1 MDIRE
6 ICNELNNRSKSYQVG
21 KLQRLRS
28 KIKDISRPKTLNI
41 FSDQTIDE
49 DWAFHSGGR
58 TELQFNIGT
67 EKEGFRYGLALSL
80 QLSRTLPDISD
91 FEVKILRFNEYL
103 LANTHDL
110 DNIKMWVHSPSGR
123 SEIKKISEIKL
134 THFQEGNFIF
144 FGLLCD
150 ADSIDYEHVLQT
162 FDQLLPIYE
171 YVESNTSLNESIL
184 SKSASFTFSGFS
196 EDKKLYGTYSSPA
209 KKFEV
214 KFKHNE
220 LQLKLCQLLSNKYG
234 VVNVGDEC
242 LTKFGTRV
250 DAVVKNTEGFI
261 FYEIKT
267 NSTLK
272 LCIREALGQLLEYGY
287 WDSDVVPQKLVVV
300 GDHSVNEVAIKYLR
314 KLRDEFNLPI
324 YYQRVGI
331 NDISLSTMY

>member
-6 ICNELNNRSKSYQVG
+6 ICNELNQKAKSYQIG
-21 KLQRLRS
+21 QLQRLRS

-41 FSDQTIDE
+41 FSDQTIDK

-67 EKEGFRYGLALSL
+67 EKDGFRYGLALSL
-80 QLSRTLPDISD
+80 QLSRTLPDISG
-91 FEVKILRFNEYL
+91 FEIKIQRFNEYL
-103 LANTHDL
+103 LANSHNL
-110 DNIKMWVHSPSGR
+110 DNIKMWVHSASGR
-123 SEIKKISEIKL
+123 SEIKKISEINQS
-134 THFQEGNFIF
+134 HFQEENFIF

-150 ADSIDYEHVLQT
+150 TDSIDYDHVLKT

-171 YVESNTSLNESIL
+171 YVESNSSLKESVL
-184 SKSASFTFSGFS
+184 SNSTSFTFSGFS
-196 EDKKLYGTYSSPA
+196 ESKKLSCTYSSPA

-220 LQLKLCQLLSNKYG
+220 LQLKLCQLLSKKYG
-234 VVNVGDEC
+234 VENVGDEC

-250 DAVVKNTEGFI
+250 DAVIKNTNGFI

-300 GDHSVNEVAIKYLR
+300 GDHPVNKMAIKYLD
-314 KLRDEFNLPI
+314 KLRNEFSLPI
-324 YYQRVGI
+324 YYQRVCI
-331 NDISLSTMY
+331 NDTSLSEMY